1 MGILGEKNALFMHSA
16 SCECV
21 FVENEFKYREG
32 GEAVFQ
38 RAVIFHILTS
48 GGGGEGEGGG
58 AASGRGGD

>member
-1 MGILGEKNALFMHSA
+1 MHSA

-21 FVENEFKYREG
+21 FVENEFKYR

-38 RAVIFHILTS
+38 RTVIFHILTS
-48 GGGGEGEGGG
+48 GGGGGGGEGGGG